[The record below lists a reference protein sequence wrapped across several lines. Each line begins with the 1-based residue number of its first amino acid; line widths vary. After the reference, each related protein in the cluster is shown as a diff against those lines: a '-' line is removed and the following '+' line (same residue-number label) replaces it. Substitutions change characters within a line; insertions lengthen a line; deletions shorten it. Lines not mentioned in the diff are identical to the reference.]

1 MTAKIKTFTSGIKS
15 DKVRSDCYIELS
27 INKSGGIKLQLN
39 SKVESMYGDSIRTLI
54 NDILKTFDIKN
65 ASVLVEDYG
74 ALPFTLAARLENSIK
89 RALPKTKKEYL
100 LPFNKKSL
108 YKSSKDRLRRS
119 RLYLPGNE
127 PKYFINAGLHEPDG
141 IILDLED
148 SVAPS
153 QKDVAQLIV
162 RNALRSVDF
171 NKCERMV
178 RINQL
183 PKGLDDLNFIVP
195 HNVHVI
201 LIPKCESA
209 EQVKE
214 VEKEIEK
221 LKKDPL
227 NLPKGETSD
236 SSPLRGE
243 SKGGYQIFLMPI
255 IESALGVIKS
265 YEIAAA
271 SKNVCALAVGLED
284 YTADIG
290 TQRTE
295 EGRESFFARS
305 MVVNAAR
312 ATGIQ
317 PIDTVYS
324 DVTNMEGLRESVI
337 EAKSLGFEGKGC
349 IHPRQVKIVHEAF
362 APSEQEIEKAKKI
375 VIAFEDAKK
384 KGLGVVSVGSKM
396 IDAPVVKRA
405 EKTINL
411 ALMNNLISEDWRR
424 K

>member
-1 MTAKIKTFTSGIKS
+1 MAAKINSYSTGIKG
-15 DKVRSDCYIELS
+15 DKIRSDCYVELKL
-27 INKSGGIKLQLN
+27 NKTGGIKINLK

-54 NDILKTFDIKN
+54 NEILNTFEIKN
-65 ASVLVEDYG
+65 ASILVEDYG
-74 ALPFTLAARLENSIK
+74 ALPYILAARIENAIK
-89 RALPKTKKEYL
+89 RANPKTKKEYL

-108 YKSSKDRLRRS
+108 YKSSKNRFRRS

-148 SVAPS
+148 SVALS
-153 QKDVAQLIV
+153 QKDAAQLLV

-171 NKCERMV
+171 YGGEKMV

-195 HNVHVI
+195 HNIHVV
-201 LIPKCESA
+201 LIPKCEST
-209 EQVKE
+209 EQVKQVDNE
-214 VEKEIEK
+214 VARIKKEKNIK
-221 LKKDPL
+221 
-227 NLPKGETSD
+227 SD
-236 SSPLRGE
+236 V
-243 SKGGYQIFLMPI
+243 FLIPI

-265 YEIAAA
+265 YEIATA
-271 SKNVCALAVGLED
+271 SKNNCALAVGLED
-284 YTADIG
+284 YTYDIG
-290 TQRTE
+290 TQRTD

-312 ATGIQ
+312 AAGIQ

-324 DVTNMEGLRESVI
+324 DVTNMEGLRESVM

-349 IHPRQVKIVHEAF
+349 IHPRQINVVHEAF
-362 APSEQEIEKAKKI
+362 APSEQEIEEAKKI
-375 VIAFEDAKK
+375 VLAFEDAKK
-384 KGLGVVSVGSKM
+384 KGLGVVSVGNKM
-396 IDAPVVKRA
+396 IDPPVVKRA

-411 ALMNNLISEDWRR
+411 AILNDLISKDWRS